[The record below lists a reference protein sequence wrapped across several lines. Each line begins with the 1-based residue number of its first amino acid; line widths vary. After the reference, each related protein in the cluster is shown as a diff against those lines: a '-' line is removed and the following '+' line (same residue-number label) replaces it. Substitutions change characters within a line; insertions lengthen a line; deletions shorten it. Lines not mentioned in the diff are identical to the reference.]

1 MLRPK
6 PPFQP
11 DTWKSK
17 CHVLALVQH
26 VLESLLCIAVGKPG
40 LESALLKRQ
49 ELGLGGAV
57 QGQGMQGRRKF
68 YFNAGNL

>member
-1 MLRPK
+1 M
-6 PPFQP
+6 
-11 DTWKSK
+11 
-17 CHVLALVQH
+17 LALVQH